1 MPPVRPKLSITLP
14 RNFTFHYTDG
24 QDPREQPTGQET
36 EARQAPS
43 TRPYRI
49 RPRHRPGI
57 VVTHPE
63 GQSNPTLL
71 LQDVARPTIEVPGTT
86 ASGPPHS
93 MKESSP
99 ELAEGFLAPAP
110 SRPRFF
116 TPPKTPL
123 AKILTAFDRDTSE
136 KTQWGESNSN
146 HGESIH
152 RPDSACSGFSDSSNS
167 SSDSLI
173 SFPSEGGSCTS
184 PETEDT
190 FAFPGYSAEKRRE
203 SRRTMPMQPD
213 YANRRIRGRKGH
225 GSKRV
230 KWTEEMD
237 NHLWKTYTLY
247 RHDPQVTPF
256 FVQPGGVPP
265 LGVCCRVARE
275 AKRSWRGQKL
285 PLSSI
290 EESSGTSNDSRGK
303 QILRDVQD
311 ETNAVRTGA
320 DSPDTLT
327 DIKSGSSTP
336 TASSEPQ
343 KQLLASK
350 WPGTESATRRR
361 LRKLCKSKFS
371 PSPQKEQLL
380 RPRSTT
386 PFRQSRATFSSV
398 GWDRGR
404 ATFTRDMAYSL
415 TTSTSATMHPDGSLA
430 QLSRESMQR
439 NEDWFGRPLDRPANQ
454 QSQTLQFGLG
464 IGGFES
470 MSTRARLGS
479 PFDDRTSVRPPPS
492 RGQPDSSEYAAGELK
507 SPLTLTEPLPYTT
520 AVKRRAQHQLEDEL
534 SPGGTDMR
542 VNFFEELFGA
552 PAETSHRR
560 VRSRGFSLGDVTRG
574 SRLPSMSTPPTMY
587 DRMNSSQFSNL
598 ASLQALASNGQTG
611 SPPLRLGSPF
621 ADDYSSSQRARAPA
635 HETTTTSG
643 LAELGRQQYI
653 GRHSLHSL
661 GFEPPLSIEQR
672 LDEHNRGDRDRD
684 DRDDSSRKRFK
695 G

>member
-24 QDPREQPTGQET
+24 QDPREQPTNQET
-36 EARQAPS
+36 EARPPS

-57 VVTHPE
+57 VVTQPG
-63 GQSNPTLL
+63 GQSNPALL
-71 LQDVARPTIEVPGTT
+71 LQDVPIPTIEVPGTI
-86 ASGPPHS
+86 SGPPHN
-93 MKESSP
+93 MTEHSP

-123 AKILTAFDRDTSE
+123 SKIFTAFDKGTNE
-136 KTQWGESNSN
+136 KTQWETNSA
-146 HGESIH
+146 HGEDIR
-152 RPDSACSGFSDSSNS
+152 RPDSACSGFSDSSDS

-184 PETEDT
+184 PESEDT
-190 FAFPGYSAEKRRE
+190 FAFPGYPTEKRKE
-203 SRRTMPMQPD
+203 PHRTMPMQSGRT
-213 YANRRIRGRKGH
+213 NQRIRGRKGH
-225 GSKRV
+225 GPKPIN
-230 KWTEEMD
+230 WTDETD

-247 RHDPQVTPF
+247 RHDPTVTPF

-275 AKRSWRGQKL
+275 AKRSWRGPKL

-290 EESSGTSNDSRGK
+290 EEAGGTSKGPKIK
-303 QILRDVQD
+303 QTLRDVKD
-311 ETNAVRTGA
+311 EANAVRTA
-320 DSPDTLT
+320 DSPDTVT
-327 DIKSGSSTP
+327 GIKSGSSTP
-336 TASSEPQ
+336 TPSEPQ
-343 KQLLASK
+343 KPASK
-350 WPGTESATRRR
+350 WPGSESATRRR

-371 PSPQKEQLL
+371 PSPHKEQLL

-404 ATFTRDMAYSL
+404 TTFTRDMTSSL

-430 QLSRESMQR
+430 QLSRGGQSTKQR
-439 NEDWFGRPLDRPANQ
+439 NEDWFGRPVDRPVNQ
-454 QSQTLQFGLG
+454 QGRSLQFGLG
-464 IGGFES
+464 IGGFDS
-470 MSTRARLGS
+470 MSPRVRLGS
-479 PFDDRTSVRPPPS
+479 PFDDGIPDHLYPS
-492 RGQPDSSEYAAGELK
+492 EVQLKSSEYTSGELK
-507 SPLTLTEPLPYTT
+507 SPFTLTEPLPYTT

-534 SPGGTDMR
+534 SPGGSDTR

-552 PAETSHRR
+552 PAESSHRR

-574 SRLPSMSTPPTMY
+574 SRLSSLITPPTMY
-587 DRMNSSQFSNL
+587 DQMNSSEFPNT
-598 ASLQALASNGQTG
+598 ATLQAPVSNEQTG
-611 SPPLRLGSPF
+611 PPPLRLGSPF
-621 ADDYSSSQRARAPA
+621 ADDYPSSYRSRAPVQ
-635 HETTTTSG
+635 ETTPSG
-643 LAELGRQQYI
+643 LTQLGRQQYI
-653 GRHSLHSL
+653 NRHSLHSF
-661 GFEPPLSIEQR
+661 GFEPPSSIEQR

-684 DRDDSSRKRFK
+684 DRDDSSRKRLK

>member
-24 QDPREQPTGQET
+24 QDPREQPTNQE
-36 EARQAPS
+36 AG

-49 RPRHRPGI
+49 RQRHRPGI
-57 VVTHPE
+57 VVTHP
-63 GQSNPTLL
+63 GGHSNPALL
-71 LQDVARPTIEVPGTT
+71 PQDVAIPTIEVPGTV
-86 ASGPPHS
+86 SGPPHS
-93 MKESSP
+93 MKEPSP

-123 AKILTAFDRDTSE
+123 AKIFTAFDTDTNE
-136 KTQWGESNSN
+136 KTQWESNSN
-146 HGESIH
+146 HGESIR

-190 FAFPGYSAEKRRE
+190 FFAFPGYPAEKRRE
-203 SRRTMPMQPD
+203 PRRTMPMQPD
-213 YANRRIRGRKGH
+213 QENQRIRGRKGH
-225 GSKRV
+225 RSKHV
-230 KWTEEMD
+230 NWTDETD

-247 RHDPQVTPF
+247 RHDPIVTPF

-290 EESSGTSNDSRGK
+290 EEANGTSEDSHGK
-303 QILRDVQD
+303 QTLRDVQD
-311 ETNAVRTGA
+311 EANAVRTA

-343 KQLLASK
+343 KLASK
-350 WPGTESATRRR
+350 WPGSESATRRR

-404 ATFTRDMAYSL
+404 TTFTRDMTYSL
-415 TTSTSATMHPDGSLA
+415 TTSTSATMRPDGSLA
-430 QLSRESMQR
+430 QLSREGHGPMQR

-464 IGGFES
+464 IGNFES

-479 PFDDRTSVRPPPS
+479 PFDDGISDRPSQSRVR
-492 RGQPDSSEYAAGELK
+492 PDSSEYAAEELK
-507 SPLTLTEPLPYTT
+507 SPFTLTEPLPYTT

-552 PAETSHRR
+552 PAESSHRR

-574 SRLPSMSTPPTMY
+574 SRLSSLSTPPTMY
-587 DRMNSSQFSNL
+587 DQMNSSEFSNV
-598 ASLQALASNGQTG
+598 ATLQAPVSNEQTG
-611 SPPLRLGSPF
+611 PPPLRLGSPF
-621 ADDYSSSQRARAPA
+621 ADDYPSSQRARAPA
-635 HETTTTSG
+635 HETTNSG
-643 LAELGRQQYI
+643 LVQLGRQQYVN
-653 GRHSLHSL
+653 RHSLHSL

-672 LDEHNRGDRDRD
+672 LEEHNRGDRDRD
-684 DRDDSSRKRFK
+684 RDRDDSSRKRFK